1 MCIVILKDKDG
12 QVSKKD
18 LKQSFDNNPDGAGYL
33 FAKNNNLTI
42 KKGFFIFNDFWESFS
57 RDMIQFNNPISI
69 IHFRIKTH
77 GATNKMNCHPFL
89 INDSIGF
96 AHNGIIN
103 FVDDHK
109 KKSDTLMFR
118 NDILN
123 NLPNGFMFN
132 KAIMELIAES
142 IGTSKL
148 VFLDK
153 ENNFRIVN
161 ESLGH
166 WDKSSLVWYSNN
178 SYCDYH
184 YNSYGNSY
192 MYGYGNVYK
201 DYGALN
207 LTNKKKKKK
216 KNNYVKL
223 ERTECR
229 TCHSGLLTLNEQK
242 FGHCHKCQT
251 EHSKIVTVDKTRV

>member
-18 LKQSFDNNPDGAGYL
+18 LEQSFDNNPDGAGYL

-89 INDSIGF
+89 
-96 AHNGIIN
+96 
-103 FVDDHK
+103 
-109 KKSDTLMFR
+109 
-118 NDILN
+118 
-123 NLPNGFMFN
+123 
-132 KAIMELIAES
+132 
-142 IGTSKL
+142 
-148 VFLDK
+148 DK
-153 ENNFRIVN
+153 ESNFRIVN

-178 SYCDYH
+178 SYCDYN
-184 YNSYGNSY
+184 YNSYGNTY
-192 MYGYGNVYK
+192 AYGYGNIYR

-216 KNNYVKL
+216 KNSYVKL

-229 TCHSGLLTLNEQK
+229 TCHSGLFTLNEQK